1 MKPLVS
7 LCVPSFNRPAQL
19 IELLKSVDCDAA
31 KIEIIICED
40 CSPNRLEVRN
50 RVNEFRKKSEYI
62 IKYKENHKNYGFD
75 GNLRNL
81 VGFAAGEF
89 IIFMGDDDLFVPG
102 CLDIYLSFLEENR
115 DYKYVLRS
123 YLTVH
128 KNGTIE
134 FFRYLPKNTILSA
147 GPETVAWLFK
157 RSVNL
162 CGFTIS
168 RSEALK
174 FETDKLDGTLLYQ
187 VYLMSQVCIRHPS
200 IYCDVAFTH
209 AVQSFRNNKP
219 MFGSSDAE
227 KRKFTPGSVTESNS
241 INFVKSYFEVTQYL
255 DAQHGSSITPLV
267 LRSLSKNSYP
277 ILSIQ
282 RKNGPAKFLKYAK
295 TLEKEMNFG
304 ITLNFHVF
312 KWALFFFG
320 ESLCDRLIMLIKKHV
335 GYTPNL

>member
-1 MKPLVS
+1 MKPLIS
-7 LCVPSFNRPAQL
+7 LCIPSFDRPAQL
-19 IELLKSVDCDAA
+19 IELLRSVDCDPA

-40 CSPNRLEVRN
+40 CSPKRLEVRD
-50 RVNEFRKKSEYI
+50 RVNEFKEKSEYI
-62 IKYKENHKNYGFD
+62 IKYKENHKNFGFD

-81 VGFAAGEF
+81 VELATGLF

-102 CLDIYLSFLEENR
+102 CLDKYLGFLEENR

-128 KNGTIE
+128 KNGMTE
-134 FFRYLPKNTILSA
+134 FFRYLPKTTILPA
-147 GPETVAWLFK
+147 GPDTVAWLFK

-162 CGFTIS
+162 SGFTIS
-168 RSEALK
+168 RNEALK
-174 FETDKLDGTLLYQ
+174 FATDKLDGTLLYQ

-209 AVQSFRNNKP
+209 AVQSFRDNKP

-227 KRKFTPGSVTESNS
+227 KRKFTPGFVTESNS
-241 INFVKSYFEVTQYL
+241 INFVKSYFEVTEYL

-282 RKNGPAKFLKYAK
+282 RKNGFTKFLKYAK
-295 TLEKEMNFG
+295 ILDSELHFG
-304 ITLNFHVF
+304 ITLNFHIF
-312 KWALFFFG
+312 KWALLFLG